1 MFWASMNTSDLSR
14 LQLPPSVL
22 PPASFA
28 LKIYLRTMLLLGVV
42 LILIFA

>member
-14 LQLPPSVL
+14 LLLPPSFL
-22 PPASFA
+22 PPASLA
-28 LKIYLRTMLLLGVV
+28 LKIYLQTMLLLGVV